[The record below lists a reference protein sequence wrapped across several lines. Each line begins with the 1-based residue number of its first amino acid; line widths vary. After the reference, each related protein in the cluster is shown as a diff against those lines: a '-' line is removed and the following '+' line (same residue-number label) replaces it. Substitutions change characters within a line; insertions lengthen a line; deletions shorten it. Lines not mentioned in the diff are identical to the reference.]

1 MAQITIRKL
10 PDEVHR
16 ALKAKA
22 RREGQS
28 AEALARKVLQD
39 SLFPAQRA
47 RPGDMLRSIWQG
59 VDLEGVTF
67 EDSQSLIDGASF
79 E

>member
-39 SLFPAQRA
+39 SLLPAQRA

>member
-28 AEALARKVLQD
+28 AEALARKVLRD
-39 SLFPAQRA
+39 SLLPAQRA